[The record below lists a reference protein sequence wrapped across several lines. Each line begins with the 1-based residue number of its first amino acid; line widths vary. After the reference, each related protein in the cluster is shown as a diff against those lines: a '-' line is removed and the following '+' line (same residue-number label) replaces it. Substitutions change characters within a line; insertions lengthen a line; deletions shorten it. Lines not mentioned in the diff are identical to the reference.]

1 MAAYVAQDNV
11 TVLSLKESVADKMIK
26 AKFRLFL
33 SLCLLLPILSFTAAS
48 PALAQDGAAKTTSH
62 KDWVVRCIERE
73 ALPPCDAVQS
83 MSSSETGEQV
93 MFTSFAYLGSD
104 DQIGIQIWVPTGILV
119 SAGVLVEVD
128 ESEQVLDALQ
138 FTRCEANGC
147 FIEAI
152 IGEADLLPLKK
163 GANAAVAVLASTG
176 EPRIVGLS
184 LSGFTKAYEDVKKAN
199 QAWYAGR

>member
-1 MAAYVAQDNV
+1 MN
-11 TVLSLKESVADKMIK
+11 K
-26 AKFRLFL
+26 ANFRTFL
-33 SLCLLLPILSFTAAS
+33 GLCLLLLPVIGITA
-48 PALAQDGAAKTTSH
+48 PAPAFSQEQAAKTTSY
-62 KDWVVRCIERE
+62 KDWVVRCIERDG
-73 ALPPCDAVQS
+73 LPPCDAVQS
-83 MSSSETGEQV
+83 MSNSETGEQV

-104 DQIGIQIWVPTGILV
+104 EQIGIQIWVPTGILV

-128 ESEQVLDALQ
+128 ESETVLDALR
-138 FTRCEANGC
+138 FTRCESNGC

-152 IGEADLLPLKK
+152 IKESDLLPLKK
-163 GANAAVAVLASTG
+163 GANAAVAVLASNG